1 MENKTAFFFG
11 LIKLSDRER
20 NIAISLAAIAFLAM
34 RESKAWDR
42 HLNDDNISITLLENE
57 NKRLRI
63 ERAED
68 KAEIKSQYIEIKG
81 LLKERYGNIDSLA
94 QANYKAIKLLKK

>member
-20 NIAISLAAIAFLAM
+20 NIAITLAAIAFLAM

-42 HLNDDNISITLLENE
+42 HLNDDKICVTLLENE
-57 NKRLRI
+57 NKRLRA
-63 ERAED
+63 ESAED
-68 KAEIKSQYIEIKG
+68 KVEIKSQYIEIKG
-81 LLKERYGNIDSLA
+81 LLKERYGKVDTLTK
-94 QANYKAIKLLKK
+94 ANYRVIKLLEK